1 VSPPQTRRRGG
12 HAATSAAPPGGPRSA
27 AGGPSPSAGWPRPSA
42 VDSLSGPRGRRADRP
57 ASAAAEPP
65 RLALLRLLPSAA
77 LVCVA
82 AAAAAP
88 IFGGWAT
95 RPLLTVLGGVAATT
109 VMVGAGAALRLSP
122 AARTLAGM
130 AVLAAYVL
138 LAVAPGRSV
147 VDGPRRLLTAAL
159 PADPRGPE
167 LAAVVIAA
175 GLAGL
180 WSASLAVRPPL
191 PAQPRR
197 AARTRAP
204 SPLAP
209 VAPAVVLLVL
219 ALAVGAGAG
228 RPPGWVLPAVVAPA
242 GLLLVVDR
250 LAQDTTPAKG
260 ASGPTLGGT
269 TARAPRR
276 RWSSLLAPAAVLVV
290 AAAVAIQLG
299 PSAPLADLRARPFD
313 ARSLVDQP
321 VPPREDITP
330 LTYFPTLRSGEREL
344 TLDVRTPEVRG
355 GLWLRLATLPVF
367 TGQTWTTAAT
377 YRRAGNRL
385 PPAPDRPAGTPRP
398 VTAEVTVRG
407 DLGWLPTPGR
417 AVEVAAA
424 PAELGVDT
432 DTGDLVVSRDGP
444 PLGPYRVTGETAVPD
459 AARLRTDSPLP
470 ASVAEQDVTVLG
482 TEVRSRALQV
492 AGRAATPF
500 GRVSAVRAYLTG
512 PGFRLATGKDTPTGS
527 SSFAVRTLL
536 TTRTGTAEQ
545 YASAFALM
553 LRSLG
558 YRTRVVMGFR
568 TGRYDATLGGYRLDG
583 STVDV
588 RTEVQFAG
596 AGWVPFTVTPRT
608 RADGSPPPP
617 DTLPPADDAGSI
629 ADRESAD
636 PQTVPTVPPPPR
648 SATAPRPAGD
658 PGPPLA
664 LAIGGAAGVLLLA
677 LLAIPLA
684 KVIRRRR
691 RRRGDP
697 TGRIAGAW
705 ADTVDRLVELGVP
718 VDAGRTTG
726 ELATDA
732 ATRAPGSRIVVL
744 ARLRDAS
751 FAPSPPSAD
760 EADTAWNAADDV
772 RKRLRHGRS
781 ARCRARAHL
790 DPRPLLRR

>member
-1 VSPPQTRRRGG
+1 MNPPQTRRRGD
-12 HAATSAAPPGGPRSA
+12 HAATGAAPAGGPRSA

-42 VDSLSGPRGRRADRP
+42 VDSLSGPPGRRADRP

-65 RLALLRLLPSAA
+65 RLALPRLLLSAA

-95 RPLLTVLGGVAATT
+95 RPLLTVLGGVAVPT
-109 VMVGAGAALRLSP
+109 VVVGAGAAVRLSP
-122 AARTLAGM
+122 AARTLAGV
-130 AVLAAYVL
+130 AVLAMHVL

-175 GLAGL
+175 GLTGL
-180 WSASLAVRPPL
+180 WSASLAVRPPR
-191 PAQPRR
+191 PAGPRR

-228 RPPGWVLPAVVAPA
+228 RPPGWVLPAVVALA

-269 TARAPRR
+269 TARAARR
-276 RWSSLLAPAAVLVV
+276 RWSGLLAPAAVLVV
-290 AAAVAIQLG
+290 AIAVAAQLG
-299 PSAPLADLRARPFD
+299 PSAPLADMRAEPFD

-330 LTYFPTLRSGEREL
+330 LTYFPSLRSGEREL

-385 PPAPDRPAGTPRP
+385 PPAPDRPAGTARR

-407 DLGWLPTPGR
+407 NLGWLPVPGR
-417 AVEVAAA
+417 AVQVAAA

-492 AGRAATPF
+492 AGRVATPF

-512 PGFRLATGKDTPTGS
+512 PGFRLATGPGAPTGS

-545 YASAFALM
+545 YASAFSLM

-608 RADGSPPPP
+608 RADGSPPP
-617 DTLPPADDAGSI
+617 DTLPPADDASSI

-636 PQTVPTVPPPPR
+636 PQTAPTVPPPPR
-648 SATAPRPAGD
+648 SAPAPRPAGD

-664 LAIGGAAGVLLLA
+664 PVVGVAAGVLLLA
-677 LLAIPLA
+677 LLTIPLA

-697 TGRIAGAW
+697 AGRIAGAW

-732 ATRAPGSRIVVL
+732 ATRAPGSRIAVL

-751 FAPSPPSAD
+751 FAPSPPSAG
-760 EADTAWNAADDV
+760 EADAAWTAADDV
-772 RKRLRHGRS
+772 RKRLRRGRS
-781 ARCRARAHL
+781 ARSRARAHL